1 MKTAKG
7 YKLFRILKSQPGK
20 LFPLYVYATE
30 EIPIGEWLKA
40 KEGQKTENGKT
51 KWGKE
56 EYEYRYEY
64 VT

>member
-40 KEGQKTENGKT
+40 KEGQKT
-51 KWGKE
+51 
-56 EYEYRYEY
+56 
-64 VT
+64 